1 MSIQAV
7 AWAISQQV
15 GGPAGKVLLMCLA
28 NYADEKGLCWPS
40 QATISREAE
49 LCERTTRDWLKKLEQ
64 MGFIERTERR
74 REDGSRTS
82 DFIHL
87 CMDKAPSGDD
97 GAPNCKDAKTLQ
109 NKQAAESAGRSQQP
123 ANDAGSPGI
132 SCRGVGQELPGNE
145 PITEPSGNPSPARG
159 DARGG
164 DGGELFEKLWQGWP
178 VAIRPERKDL
188 ARSLFEALSAEEQ
201 RQAVELAVGWRKR
214 KPRGLMI
221 PYLRKRGFAELADA
235 PPLDRDGEF
244 IITPDRQEWQAWRNS
259 LPEGSRALMEARGR
273 LVCKTRWPED
283 AGQHP
288 GEQRGQAV

>member
-49 LCERTTRDWLKKLEQ
+49 LGVRTTRDWLKKLEQ

-82 DFIHL
+82 DFIRL
-87 CMDKAPSGDD
+87 CMERAPSGDN
-97 GAPNCKDAKTLQ
+97 GAPDRKSAKPPQ
-109 NKQAAESAGRSQQP
+109 NKQAAESAGSQNQP
-123 ANDAGSPGI
+123 ANAAGGPGI

-145 PITEPSGNPSPARG
+145 PVIEPSGNPSPARG

-164 DGGELFEKLWQGWP
+164 HGRSLFDDLWQSWP
-178 VAIRPERKDL
+178 EGRRPDRKEL
-188 ARSLFEALSAEEQ
+188 ARALFEALE
-201 RQAVELAVGWRKR
+201 
-214 KPRGLMI
+214 
-221 PYLRKRGFAELADA
+221 
-235 PPLDRDGEF
+235 
-244 IITPDRQEWQAWRNS
+244 
-259 LPEGSRALMEARGR
+259 
-273 LVCKTRWPED
+273 
-283 AGQHP
+283 
-288 GEQRGQAV
+288 